1 MGPSLGSWN
10 MRPRESA
17 TDSGRDS
24 RAGDKEKREPREAGK
39 VGLTKAFVDRGKW
52 FGFCPE
58 YEGQPLRSCK
68 LTGDII

>member
-1 MGPSLGSWN
+1 MG
-10 MRPRESA
+10 
-17 TDSGRDS
+17 
-24 RAGDKEKREPREAGK
+24 RAGDKEKGEPREAGK
-39 VGLTKAFVDRGKW
+39 VGLTKAFVDQDKW